1 MALLGDRTSEESDK
15 LAAKWEFME
24 LEVSSL
30 GFPQGLGDPWQSAP
44 LLASP

>member
-1 MALLGDRTSEESDK
+1 MALLGDGTSEDRDK

-30 GFPQGLGDPWQSAP
+30 GFPQGPGDPWQSAS
-44 LLASP
+44 LLVSL